1 MTVTKASDAPLSY
14 NGMWTQKNKNDKDE
28 FIKKG
33 LVHKR
38 LILIVKGR
46 NNMRNATVG
55 VTSGCTT

>member
-1 MTVTKASDAPLSY
+1 MLLFHTMACEHK
-14 NGMWTQKNKNDKDE
+14 KNKNDKDE